1 MRQELKLTG
10 RNEIN
15 WWEQIISKTKK
26 GIAIAEYGWNWYCP
40 KLLRNAIG
48 GREELEYLKFEVERR
63 GEKSP
68 RIRIEVSVMD
78 PSHKT
83 YLDSCFAYDIEYDTW
98 EEFMDDMNTMIN
110 NIAASPES
118 FKKFVLDL
126 WPVENGKKGRNFEF
140 SKKLVTTLSESKT
153 DGMRS
158 LSSYV
163 MEKID
168 E

>member
-1 MRQELKLTG
+1 MKEELKLTG

-15 WWEQIISKTKK
+15 FREQIISKTKK
-26 GIAIAEYGWNWYCP
+26 GIAIAEYTYRWVCP
-40 KLLRNAIG
+40 KLLINAIG
-48 GREELEYLKFEVERR
+48 GREPLEYLMFEVERR
-63 GEKSP
+63 GQNSP
-68 RIRIEVSVMD
+68 RIRVNISVLD
-78 PSHKT
+78 PQGKI
-83 YLDSCFAYDIEYDTW
+83 YLDRCFAYDINYDTW
-98 EEFMDDMNTMIN
+98 EEFEEDIKTMIH
-110 NIAASPES
+110 NIASTPDT
-118 FKKFVLDL
+118 FKKFILDL

-140 SKKLVTTLSESKT
+140 SNKLVTTLSESKT